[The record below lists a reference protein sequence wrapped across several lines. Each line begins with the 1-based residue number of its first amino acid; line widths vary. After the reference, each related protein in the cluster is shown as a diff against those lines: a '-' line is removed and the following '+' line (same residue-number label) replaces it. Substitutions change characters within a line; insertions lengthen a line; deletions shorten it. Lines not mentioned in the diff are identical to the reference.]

1 MGIFLNYIFVGFAFI
16 FIMDIVMTKLKEKNY
31 LNPNV
36 DWGWDQRLI
45 AVVIWPIALLWFCT
59 IFLVTFIKGF
69 FKK

>member
-1 MGIFLNYIFVGFAFI
+1 MDMILNYIFVGFAFI

-31 LNPNV
+31 LTPNV

-45 AVVIWPIALLWFCT
+45 AVVIWPIALLWFC
-59 IFLVTFIKGF
+59 ISFCKQF